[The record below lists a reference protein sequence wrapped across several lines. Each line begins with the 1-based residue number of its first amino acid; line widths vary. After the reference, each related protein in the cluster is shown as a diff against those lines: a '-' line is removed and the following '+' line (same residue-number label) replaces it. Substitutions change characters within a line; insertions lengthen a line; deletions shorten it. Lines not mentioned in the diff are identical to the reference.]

1 MEDNFK
7 LVYTINELNTV
18 IEIPNKIIVIDFF
31 ATWCQTCTTIS
42 EYYFK
47 LSELYNNVFFLK
59 INIED
64 IDDIKEIY
72 SIDKLPTFL
81 VIKDK
86 VELLR
91 LQGASKINDLKSF
104 LNSQISLELDEDF

>member
-7 LVYTINELNTV
+7 LISNIGELNS
-18 IEIPNKIIVIDFF
+18 ILEKPNQMIVIDFF
-31 ATWCQTCTTIS
+31 ATWCKTCNTIS

-47 LSELYNNVFFLK
+47 LSELYNGIIFLK

-64 IDDIKEIY
+64 IEDIKETY
-72 SIDKLPTFL
+72 NVEKLPTFIVL
-81 VIKDK
+81 KDK
-86 VELLR
+86 EELLR